1 MTENRSPRSLPER
14 APAVVIGGGII
25 GISSLYHLAKRG
37 MAGAVLLE
45 RKQLAS
51 GTTWHAAGIVGQL
64 RESGSQTALSKYT
77 ARLFMELES
86 ETGQATG
93 YKQNGTLHLALSD
106 IRMDQL
112 LRNHDHAGRMEI
124 ESHILSIPELQEIW
138 PLVDY
143 GGVQGGFFV
152 PSNGQVN
159 PLDVT
164 QAMARGARN
173 NGALIFENTSATSI
187 LTKNGRV
194 IGVETDQGVIATE
207 KVVLAGGMWTSRF
220 AKAHGVTVPLHAAE
234 HFYIVTEAIAGLPA
248 HPALPRRR
256 RRADLLEGGRR
267 QAADRWLRGEGQGM
281 GPKRAFQTISS
292 STELPFDMEHIE
304 PMLETI
310 FARMPALA
318 EMGIKT
324 FFNGPE
330 SFTPDGRPY
339 LGPAPEMPG
348 LFIAAGMNSNGILNS
363 GGVGLTMAE
372 WLIDGYPSRS
382 MNSMLASRAIPSS
395 PMRHTMPTG
404 SARRSDSITASTGR
418 AARSKRHAAYV
429 GYHCTTG

>member
-1 MTENRSPRSLPER
+1 MTENRSPTTFPER

-124 ESHILSIPELQEIW
+124 ESHILSIPELKEIW

-173 NGALIFENTSATSI
+173 NGALIFENTSATRI

-207 KVVLAGGMWTSRF
+207 KVILAGGMWTSRF

-234 HFYIVTEAIAGLPA
+234 HFYIVTEAIAGLP
-248 HPALPRRR
+248 R
-256 RRADLLEGGRR
+256 
-267 QAADRWLRGEGQGM
+267 
-281 GPKRAFQTISS
+281 
-292 STELPFDMEHIE
+292 
-304 PMLETI
+304 
-310 FARMPALA
+310 
-318 EMGIKT
+318 
-324 FFNGPE
+324 
-330 SFTPDGRPY
+330 
-339 LGPAPEMPG
+339 
-348 LFIAAGMNSNGILNS
+348 
-363 GGVGLTMAE
+363 
-372 WLIDGYPSRS
+372 
-382 MNSMLASRAIPSS
+382 
-395 PMRHTMPTG
+395 
-404 SARRSDSITASTGR
+404 
-418 AARSKRHAAYV
+418 
-429 GYHCTTG
+429 